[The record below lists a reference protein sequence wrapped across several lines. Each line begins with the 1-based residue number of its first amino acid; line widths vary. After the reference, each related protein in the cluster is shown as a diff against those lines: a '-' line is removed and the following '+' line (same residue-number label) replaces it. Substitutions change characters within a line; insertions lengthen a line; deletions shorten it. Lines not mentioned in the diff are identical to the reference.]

1 MGLFESE
8 KNSFTMSDRRLPPQ
22 PWMTNARTQAAIAAL
37 SADEAEV
44 RFVGGCVR
52 DALLGRAIKDID
64 LATSD
69 PPVTVMALLKEA
81 GLKAVPTGIEHGTVT
96 AVVDGQPF
104 EVTTLRRD
112 VETDGRH
119 AKVAFTDD
127 WRADAARRDLT
138 FNAMSLSPDGTLHDY
153 FGGYEDLMAGRV
165 RFVGDAAQRI
175 EEDVLRLLRFF
186 RFFAHYGKP
195 PPDVEA
201 LAACRAA
208 APKLPMLS
216 GERLRAETLKLLAAG
231 NPAPVVTLMRDQQ
244 VLQHLLPEAQ
254 SVAKLAAL
262 VMIERHLGREGDP
275 ILRLGSLI
283 DGGAEVA
290 RAVAWRFRLPNA
302 DRDRLVSM
310 LDAESLSPSLDE
322 KSRRLALYRLGW
334 EAFQDHVLLGW
345 AGAGVDP
352 DDPSW
357 RALLATSD
365 RPSPVFPLQG
375 RDLLALGI
383 KAGRQVGRL
392 LKEVEAWWIEGDF
405 RADRAAC
412 LEEAKRRAGLPI

>member
-1 MGLFESE
+1 
-8 KNSFTMSDRRLPPQ
+8 
-22 PWMTNARTQAAIAAL
+22 L

-64 LATSD
+64 LATPDS
-69 PPVTVMALLKEA
+69 PETVMALLKEA

-119 AKVAFTDD
+119 AKVEFTDD

-195 PPDVEA
+195 PPDAEA

-216 GERLRAETLKLLAAG
+216 GERLRAETLKLLTAG

-244 VLQHLLPEAQ
+244 VLQHLLPEAE

-290 RAVAWRFRLPNA
+290 RAVAWRFRLSNG
-302 DRDRLVSM
+302 DRDRLVAM
-310 LDAESLSPSLDE
+310 LDGESLSPALDE

-345 AGAGVDP
+345 AGAEVDP

-357 RALLATSD
+357 RALLAAGD

-405 RADRAAC
+405 SADRAAC
-412 LEEAKRRAGLPI
+412 LEEAKRRAGL